1 MAGWT
6 GSFAAM
12 QAVRLLLDGKA
23 AFGAPQYGTLHLLD
37 GMKPAMRSFTIAKDP
52 ACCACNS

>member
-1 MAGWT
+1 
-6 GSFAAM
+6 M